1 MEKATIKQVV
11 RGRLEMVER
20 DRKDKVTQFVQ
31 QEFEK
36 GVFPG
41 AVLAVVDDKGVLYQQ
56 SFGYSQLEPVKN
68 MMKKETIFDL
78 ASLTKV
84 VATTIAIMQLIEK
97 GQINLWDYI
106 KPYYPDLPKD
116 KEEITI
122 FNLLNHTSAFQAIVC
137 LWNQGFTYEEK
148 IRYILNLPLETRVS
162 EKVIYSDINFI
173 LLGDLIWQITGQ
185 RLDEYATQHIFCPLR
200 MSMTVFNPLKNLP
213 FTNKKDYA
221 ATEKCKWR
229 DRVIVGEV
237 HDENA
242 YSFNG
247 ISGHAGLFSTV
258 NDMCIFLQMLLNR
271 GVYRNMRVLSSQ
283 SVRLMIKDWTYNLT
297 SHRGLGW
304 DLIKNPHSSG
314 GVLFTPSAFGHTG
327 FAGTSLWIDPELRLG
342 VILLTNRVHPTR
354 ENQEIISMRP
364 RLHNLIVSMF
374 CDS

>member
-122 FNLLNHTSAFQAIVC
+122 FNLLSHTSAFQAIVC

-148 IRYILNLPLETRVS
+148 IRYILNLPLETRVG

-271 GVYRNMRVLSSQ
+271 GVYRNIRVLSSQ

-304 DLIKNPHSSG
+304 DLIGNPHSSG
-314 GVLFTPSAFGHTG
+314 GVFFSEAAFGHTG
-327 FAGTSLWIDPELRLG
+327 FTGTSIWVDPKLKIG
-342 VILLTNRVHPTR
+342 VALLTNRVHPTR
-354 ENQEIISMRP
+354 ENTKIISFRP
-364 RLHNLIVSMF
+364 RLHNLIVSIF
-374 CDS
+374 LH